1 MQWEMILKVLGVRN
15 PPRASV
21 SSQISLFQR
30 PGPSFCQGSTWQ
42 QKIHYTLLKLER
54 PIWVLTVISE
64 CWLQPETVLYQSYGG
79 LSLVIW

>member
-1 MQWEMILKVLGVRN
+1 MQWEMILKVLGIRN
-15 PPRASV
+15 APIASV

-42 QKIHYTLLKLER
+42 QKIHYTLLKFER

-64 CWLQPETVLYQSYGG
+64 CWLQSETALYQLYSG
-79 LSLVIW
+79 LSLLIW